1 MEISNM
7 TFFGIKPFDASLK
20 TSNRYPATVS
30 VTVSYDQITIPNY
43 TYQKFGSP
51 KHIEV
56 GFNDAKRIFA
66 IKPVSKE
73 TKYSIAVNLSSSQ
86 QVIKK
91 SITNKIHQLHEW
103 DWTKYNIVLQ
113 DGNFD
118 SESGYWLFDLD
129 TAVEIEKRHSFRKSR
144 R

>member
-1 MEISNM
+1 MEIQNM
-7 TFFGIKPFDASLK
+7 TFFGIEPFDARQGGV
-20 TSNRYPATVS
+20 NRNPNTVS
-30 VTVSYDQITIPNY
+30 VTVSIDQITIPNY
-43 TYQKFGSP
+43 TYQKFGEP

-56 GFNDAKRIFA
+56 GFNDSKRIFA

-91 SITNKIHQLHEW
+91 SITTKIHQLHEW
-103 DWTKYNIVLQ
+103 DWAKYNIVLK

-118 SESGYWLFDLD
+118 
-129 TAVEIEKRHSFRKSR
+129 
-144 R
+144 